1 MAKTNRKYKDRLFR
15 LIFADEKN
23 KKNTLSLYNMLNNS
37 SYENEE
43 DLEITTI
50 EDVLYIK
57 MKNDLSFIIA
67 DTMNLYE
74 QQSTHNPNMPLRG
87 FLYFGSL
94 YEKYLDTNGLTLHV
108 KSQVKIPTPNYIVF
122 YNGVEARPAT
132 EKLYLS
138 NAFQIPDNRG
148 EFEWTATVIN
158 LNHPDNNSM
167 LKRCKPLSDY
177 TFLVSKIQKHS
188 QMMSKEEA
196 INKAVDDCIASGIL
210 SDFLKAH
217 RAEVLKVYLAEINEE
232 VLRKRLKEEGHDE
245 GYTAGHEVGITEGIS
260 IGNQNRLIQQITKK
274 IKAGKPLEQIAEEVE
289 ETTDAICQLY
299 EQLKAELEKNT

>member
-1 MAKTNRKYKDRLFR
+1 MQKKKGIIMAKTNRKYKDRLFR

-87 FLYFGSL
+87 FLYFGNL
-94 YEKYLDTNGLTLHV
+94 YEKYLDTNGLTLHTN
-108 KSQVKIPTPNYIVF
+108 SHVKIPTPNYIVF
-122 YNGVEARPAT
+122 YNGVDARPAT

-138 NAFQIPDNRG
+138 DAFQIPDNR
-148 EFEWTATVIN
+148 T
-158 LNHPDNNSM
+158 L
-167 LKRCKPLSDY
+167 LCRCKPLSDY
-177 TFLVSKIQKHS
+177 AFLVSRIQQYAKN
-188 QMMSKEEA
+188 MSLKQA
-196 INKAVDDCIASGIL
+196 INKAVDDCIATDIL
-210 SDFLKAH
+210 TEFLKAH
-217 RAEVLKVYLAEINEE
+217 RAEVLKVYLAEVNEK
-232 VLRKRLKEEGHDE
+232 VLRKRLMEEGRE
-245 GYTAGHEVGITEGIS
+245 ELLTE
-260 IGNQNRLIQQITKK
+260 QITKK
-274 IKAGKPLEQIAEEVE
+274 IKVRKTLEQIAEEVE
-289 ETTDAICQLY
+289 EPVDAIRELY
-299 EQLKAELEKNT
+299 DKSKRLIT

>member
-43 DLEITTI
+43 ELEITTI

-87 FLYFGSL
+87 FLYFGNL
-94 YEKYLDTNGLTLHV
+94 YEKYLDTNGLTLHTN
-108 KSQVKIPTPNYIVF
+108 SQVKIPTPNYIVF
-122 YNGVEARPAT
+122 YNGVVARPAT

-138 NAFQIPDNRG
+138 DAFQTPDKHN

-158 LNHPDNNSM
+158 LNHPDNQTLLS
-167 LKRCKPLSDY
+167 RCKPLSDY
-177 TFLVSKIQKHS
+177 TFLVSKIQ
-188 QMMSKEEA
+188 QYSKTISLKQA
-196 INKAVDDCIASGIL
+196 VNKAVDDCIAANIL
-210 SDFLKAH
+210 AEFLRAH
-217 RAEVLKVYLAEINEE
+217 RSEVLKVYLAEVNEK
-232 VLRKRLKEEGHDE
+232 VLRKRLKEEGRDE
-245 GYTAGHEVGITEGIS
+245 HLTE
-260 IGNQNRLIQQITKK
+260 LITKK
-274 IKAGKPLEQIAEEVE
+274 IKAGKPLKQIAEEVE
-289 ETTDAICQLY
+289 ETVDAITKLY
-299 EQLKAELEKNT
+299 EQIKDELEKASP

>member
-87 FLYFGSL
+87 FLYFGNL
-94 YEKYLDTNGLTLHV
+94 YEKYLDTNGLTLHTS
-108 KSQVKIPTPNYIVF
+108 SQVKIPTPNYIVF
-122 YNGVEARPAT
+122 YNGISARPAT

-138 NAFQIPDNRG
+138 DAFQTQDTRK

-158 LNHPDNNSM
+158 LNHPDNRSM
-167 LKRCKPLSDY
+167 ISRCKPLSDY
-177 TFLVSKIQKHS
+177 TSLVSKIQAYAKTIPL
-188 QMMSKEEA
+188 KKA
-196 INKAVDDCIASGIL
+196 VNKAVEECISSGIL
-210 SDFLKAH
+210 SDFLHAH
-217 RAEVLKVYLAEINEE
+217 RAEVLKVYLAEVNEE
-232 VLRKRLKEEGHDE
+232 VLRKRLKEEGYDEGYSEGHDE
-245 GYTAGHEVGITEGIS
+245 GQLDHLAK
-260 IGNQNRLIQQITKK
+260 QITKK
-274 IKAGKPLEQIAEEVE
+274 IKAGKPLEQIADEVE
-289 ETTDAICQLY
+289 ETVEAIQKLY
-299 EQLKAELEKNT
+299 HKIKSELEAGK

>member
-1 MAKTNRKYKDRLFR
+1 MAKSNRKYKDRLFR

-23 KKNTLSLYNMLNNS
+23 KQNTLSLYNMLNNS

-74 QQSTHNPNMPLRG
+74 QQATHNPNMPLRG
-87 FLYFGSL
+87 FLYFGNL
-94 YEKYLDTNGLTLHV
+94 YEKYLDTHSLTLHS

-122 YNGVEARPAT
+122 YNGTDNRSAT

-138 NAFQIPDNRG
+138 SAFQVPDNRG

-158 LNHPDNNSM
+158 LNHPDNRPLLN
-167 LKRCKPLSDY
+167 RCKPLSDY
-177 TFLVSKIQKHS
+177 TFLVSKIQAYSKT
-188 QMMSKEEA
+188 MSLKQA
-196 INKAVDDCIASGIL
+196 INKAVDDCIAADIL
-210 SDFLKAH
+210 AKFLRAH
-217 RAEVLKVYLAEINEE
+217 RAEVLKVYLAEVNEE
-232 VLRKRLKEEGHDE
+232 VLRKRLKEEGYDE
-245 GYTAGHEVGITEGIS
+245 GVDDGIP
-260 IGNQNRLIQQITKK
+260 IGEQRLLEKLITKK
-274 IKAGKPLEQIAEEVE
+274 IKAGKPLEQIASEVE
-289 ETTDAICQLY
+289 ESIDAIQELY
-299 EQLKAELEKNT
+299 NRLVSELSSTK

>member
-87 FLYFGSL
+87 FLYFGNL
-94 YEKYLDTNGLTLHV
+94 YEKYLDTNGLTLHTN
-108 KSQVKIPTPNYIVF
+108 SQVKIPTPNYVVF
-122 YNGVEARPAT
+122 YNGIDARPAT

-138 NAFQIPDNRG
+138 DAFQTQDNRN

-158 LNHPDNNSM
+158 LNHPDNQALIS
-167 LKRCKPLSDY
+167 RCKPLSDY
-177 TFLVSKIQKHS
+177 TTLVSKIQQYAKI
-188 QMMSKEEA
+188 MSLKQA
-196 INKAVDDCIASGIL
+196 VNNAVDDCITANIL
-210 SDFLKAH
+210 AEFLKAH
-217 RAEVLKVYLAEINEE
+217 RAEVLKVYLAEVNEK
-232 VLRKRLKEEGHDE
+232 VLRKRLKEDGRNELL
-245 GYTAGHEVGITEGIS
+245 TE
-260 IGNQNRLIQQITKK
+260 QITKK
-274 IKAGKPLEQIAEEVE
+274 IKAGKPLEQIADEVE
-289 ETTDAICQLY
+289 ETVGAISELY
-299 EQLKAELEKNT
+299 HKILAELSSNE

>member
-94 YEKYLDTNGLTLHV
+94 YEKYLETHGLTYHS
-108 KSQVKIPTPNYIVF
+108 KSLVKIPTPNYIVF
-122 YNGVEARPAT
+122 YNGTDKRAAT

-138 NAFQIPDNRG
+138 SAFQMPDNRN

-158 LNHPDNNSM
+158 LNHPENQM
-167 LKRCKPLSDY
+167 LISRCKPLSDY
-177 TFLVSKIQKHS
+177 TTLVSKIQNYSKT
-188 QMMSKEEA
+188 MSLKQA
-196 INKAVDDCIASGIL
+196 INKAVDECIATDIL
-210 SDFLKAH
+210 AEFLRVH
-217 RAEVLKVYLAEINEE
+217 RAEVLKVYLAEVNEK
-232 VLRKRLKEEGHDE
+232 VLRKCFKDE
-245 GYTAGHEVGITEGIS
+245 GREEYLEE
-260 IGNQNRLIQQITKK
+260 LITKK
-274 IKAGKPLEQIAEEVE
+274 IKAGKSLEQIAEEVE
-289 ETTDAICQLY
+289 ETTEAICELY
-299 EQLKAELEKNT
+299 EQIKASMQA

>member
-1 MAKTNRKYKDRLFR
+1 MAKSNRKYKDRLFR

-23 KKNTLSLYNMLNNS
+23 KKNALSLYNMLNNS

-43 DLEITTI
+43 DLEITTLK
-50 EDVLYIK
+50 DVLYIK

-87 FLYFGSL
+87 FLYFGNL
-94 YEKYLDTNGLTLHV
+94 YEKYLDTNDLTLH
-108 KSQVKIPTPNYIVF
+108 SHAQVKIPTPNYIVF
-122 YNGVEARPAT
+122 YNGTGKRPAT

-138 NAFQIPDNRG
+138 NAFQIPDNRH

-158 LNHPDNNSM
+158 LNHPDNQPL

-177 TFLVSKIQKHS
+177 TYLVSKIQTY
-188 QMMSKEEA
+188 SKTITLKQA
-196 INKAVDDCIASGIL
+196 INKAVDECITEDVLAK
-210 SDFLKAH
+210 FLRGH
-217 RAEVLKVYLAEINEE
+217 RAEVLKVYLAEMNEE
-232 VLRKRLKEEGHDE
+232 DLRRRLKKA
-245 GYTAGHEVGITEGIS
+245 GYNEGIND
-260 IGNQNRLIQQITKK
+260 GEQNLLIKQITKK

-289 ETTDAICQLY
+289 STVDAIQELY
-299 EQLKAELEKNT
+299 QRIKDELAKEA

>member
-37 SYENEE
+37 SYENED
-43 DLEITTI
+43 DLELTTI

-87 FLYFGSL
+87 FLYFGNL
-94 YEKYLDTNGLTLHV
+94 YEKYLDTNGLTLHTY
-108 KSQVKIPTPNYIVF
+108 SHVKIPTPNYIVF
-122 YNGVEARPAT
+122 YNGVDARPAT

-138 NAFQIPDNRG
+138 DAFQTQDNRN

-158 LNHPDNNSM
+158 LNHPDNRTLIS
-167 LKRCKPLSDY
+167 RCKPLSDY
-177 TFLVSKIQKHS
+177 TFLVSKIQQYSKT
-188 QMMSKEEA
+188 MSLKQA
-196 INKAVDDCIASGIL
+196 INKAVDDCITANVL
-210 SDFLKAH
+210 AEFLKAH
-217 RAEVLKVYLAEINEE
+217 RAGVLKVYLAAVNEK
-232 VLRKRLKEEGHDE
+232 VLRKRLREDGRNEYLAE
-245 GYTAGHEVGITEGIS
+245 
-260 IGNQNRLIQQITKK
+260 LITKK
-274 IKAGKPLEQIAEEVE
+274 IKAGKPLAQIADEVE
-289 ETTDAICQLY
+289 ETAETVQGLY
-299 EQLKAELEKNT
+299 EQIYADLQKNIQ

>member
-74 QQSTHNPNMPLRG
+74 QQSSHNPNMPLRG
-87 FLYFGSL
+87 FLYFGNL
-94 YEKYLDTNGLTLHV
+94 YEKYLDTNGLTLHTN
-108 KSQVKIPTPNYIVF
+108 SQVKIPTPNYIVF
-122 YNGVEARPAT
+122 YNGVDARPAT

-138 NAFQIPDNRG
+138 DAFQIPDTRN

-158 LNHPDNNSM
+158 LNHPDNRSLLN
-167 LKRCKPLSDY
+167 RCKPLNDY
-177 TFLVSKIQKHS
+177 TTLVSKIQQYSKT
-188 QMMSKEEA
+188 MSLKQA
-196 INKAVDDCIASGIL
+196 INKAVDDCIAANIL
-210 SDFLKAH
+210 AEFLKAH
-217 RAEVLKVYLAEINEE
+217 RAEVLKVYLAEVNEN
-232 VLRKRLKEEGHDE
+232 VLRRRLKEEGRDE
-245 GYTAGHEVGITEGIS
+245 LLTE
-260 IGNQNRLIQQITKK
+260 LITKK
-274 IKAGKPLEQIAEEVE
+274 IKAGKPLEQIASEVE
-289 ETTDAICQLY
+289 ETVDAIRELY
-299 EQLKAELEKNT
+299 QQILTDLEKSTP

>member
-87 FLYFGSL
+87 FLYFGNL
-94 YEKYLDTNGLTLHV
+94 YEKYLDTNGLTLHTN
-108 KSQVKIPTPNYIVF
+108 SQVKIPTPNYIVF
-122 YNGVEARPAT
+122 YNGVDARPAT
-132 EKLYLS
+132 EKLHLS
-138 NAFQIPDNRG
+138 DSFQTPDNRN

-158 LNHPDNNSM
+158 LNHHDNRPLLN
-167 LKRCKPLSDY
+167 RCKPLRDY
-177 TFLVSKIQKHS
+177 TFLVSKIQQHS
-188 QMMSKEEA
+188 KTMSLKQA
-196 INKAVDDCIASGIL
+196 VNKAVDDCISADIL
-210 SDFLKAH
+210 ADFLKAH
-217 RAEVLKVYLAEINEE
+217 LARGETSARTSGRAFCFAKQ
-232 VLRKRLKEEGHDE
+232 G
-245 GYTAGHEVGITEGIS
+245 G
-260 IGNQNRLIQQITKK
+260 
-274 IKAGKPLEQIAEEVE
+274 
-289 ETTDAICQLY
+289 
-299 EQLKAELEKNT
+299 

>member
-74 QQSTHNPNMPLRG
+74 QQSSYNPNMPLRG
-87 FLYFGSL
+87 FLYFGNL
-94 YEKYLDTNGLTLHV
+94 YEKYLDTNGLTLHTN
-108 KSQVKIPTPNYIVF
+108 SQVKIPTPNYIVF
-122 YNGVEARPAT
+122 YNGVDVRPAT

-138 NAFQIPDNRG
+138 DAFQTRDNRN

-158 LNHPDNNSM
+158 LNHPDNQTLIS
-167 LKRCKPLSDY
+167 RCKPLSDY
-177 TFLVSKIQKHS
+177 TTLVSKIQQYSKT
-188 QMMSKEEA
+188 MSLKQ
-196 INKAVDDCIASGIL
+196 AVNHAVNDCIAAGIL
-210 SDFLKAH
+210 AQFLKAH
-217 RAEVLKVYLAEINEE
+217 RAEVLKVYLAEVNEK
-232 VLRKRLKEEGHDE
+232 VLRKRLKEDGRNELL
-245 GYTAGHEVGITEGIS
+245 TE
-260 IGNQNRLIQQITKK
+260 QITKK
-274 IKAGKPLEQIAEEVE
+274 IKAGKPLEQIAAEVE
-289 ETTDAICQLY
+289 EPVDAIYELY
-299 EQLKAELEKNT
+299 EQIKSSLQNSNQ